1 MSFIL
6 HESKKD
12 QQQQDSQQATSST
25 ADAASLSTTSLK
37 ADEIDRYFKLKY
49 TGAPREN
56 KVYDFPPVALF
67 WQTNKDRLPT
77 LYQVAARALSTPAS
91 SVYSE
96 RLFSEYGN
104 IYEKKRSRL
113 LPTRG
118 EKMLFL
124 HHNYPLLEED

>member
-1 MSFIL
+1 MNFIL

-56 KVYDFPPVALF
+56 KVYDFSPVALF
-67 WQTNKDRLPT
+67 
-77 LYQVAARALSTPAS
+77 
-91 SVYSE
+91 
-96 RLFSEYGN
+96 
-104 IYEKKRSRL
+104 
-113 LPTRG
+113 
-118 EKMLFL
+118 
-124 HHNYPLLEED
+124 